1 MKKRVFATVTLLAM
15 MLFGG
20 CKRTEPISEPV
31 SDTPKIDLTSTS
43 AENAFEVNPPFF
55 KVENKE
61 TEAVVYM
68 LGSMHIG
75 KPEATYPRKMCD
87 ALDECETLAVEV
99 DVQAFQENYIEM
111 TKAVSVLLCENG
123 KTVRDYMGGDY
134 DKIVKAFT
142 EKGLYNQVYENYIP
156 AFWSSVWSSS
166 AAEECGYDANLGTDM
181 LLLSYA
187 KERGKKI
194 DEIETAMEQYKVEA
208 SCSAELQLLT
218 LNQTIGLSK
227 EETQEQF
234 DALYNAWKSG
244 DINALKALMTE
255 DGETDEMSETLKKD
269 YEQYYDAMYANR
281 QKKMAEYVM
290 NKLETGGKTFV
301 VVGAMHYAAPPSIL
315 DILEENGY
323 KVETLN

>member
-61 TEAVVYM
+61 TGAVVYM

-244 DINALKALMTE
+244 DIDALKALMTE

>member
-61 TEAVVYM
+61 TGAVVYM

-166 AAEECGYDANLGTDM
+166 AAEECGYDANLGADM

-255 DGETDEMSETLKKD
+255 DGETDEMSKTLKKD

>member
-61 TEAVVYM
+61 TGAVVYM

-111 TKAVSVLLCENG
+111 TKTVSVLLCENG

-244 DINALKALMTE
+244 DIDALKALMTE

>member
-61 TEAVVYM
+61 TGAVVYM

-281 QKKMAEYVM
+281 QKEMAEYVM

-323 KVETLN
+323 AVETLN

>member
-1 MKKRVFATVTLLAM
+1 MKKRVFAAVTLLAM

-61 TEAVVYM
+61 TGAVVYM

-166 AAEECGYDANLGTDM
+166 AAEECGYDANLGADM

-244 DINALKALMTE
+244 DINALKALITE

>member
-61 TEAVVYM
+61 TGAVVYM

-166 AAEECGYDANLGTDM
+166 AAEECGYDANLGADM

>member
-20 CKRTEPISEPV
+20 CKRTEPISESV

-61 TEAVVYM
+61 TGAVVYM

>member
-20 CKRTEPISEPV
+20 CKRTEPISESV

-61 TEAVVYM
+61 TGAVVYM

-166 AAEECGYDANLGTDM
+166 AAEECGYDANLGADM

-244 DINALKALMTE
+244 DINALKALITE